1 MYTDA
6 VPNRLQLRRSDIFMD
21 STFRNDTHRKTSCVF
36 SILQTFLWIV
46 LSGSWVSCSEVRKVD
61 ISALE
66 LKAPKDIAIGIFA
79 EDVPRARHMAF
90 DDQGILFLSQHKVGK
105 VVALPDQN
113 KDGKSDPTVTL
124 LENRKTP
131 HGLAFIQLDSGYYLY
146 VAEEHQVIRMK
157 REKKPWTYGKPEVI
171 IRGIPEAGH
180 YTRTIK
186 IKDNKLYLSVG
197 SSCNVCIEDNPL
209 RAAISRFNLDGS
221 GKEVFA
227 SGLRN
232 SVGIEFSPYTGE
244 LWGVNNGRDRLGDD
258 HPREELNIIREGNHY
273 GWPYCYENRVF
284 DEKFGNPY
292 DCSTTEPPAHTFT
305 AHMAPLGLAFYQKGS
320 LPARYNHSVFIA
332 FHGSWN
338 RSVPAGYKVVRVQLN
353 EQGDILAHEDF
364 ITGWLKP
371 DGDKG
376 GRPVDLEQ
384 SPDGDLYLSDDT
396 LGVVYRITGK

>member
-1 MYTDA
+1 MGKA
-6 VPNRLQLRRSDIFMD
+6 
-21 STFRNDTHRKTSCVF
+21 FRNRVPRKTRFVF
-36 SILQTFLWIV
+36 SIVQAVLWV
-46 LSGSWVSCSEVRKVD
+46 ALSGSWASCSEVQKVD
-61 ISALE
+61 ISALNLNIPE
-66 LKAPKDIAIGIFA
+66 DIEIHVFA
-79 EDVPRARHMAF
+79 QDVPRARHMAF
-90 DDQGILFLSQHKVGK
+90 DDQGVLFLSQDRVGN

-113 KDGKSDPTVTL
+113 KDGKSDQTVTL

-157 REKKPWTYGKPEVI
+157 REKKPWTYGEPEVI
-171 IRGIPEAGH
+171 IRGIPEGGH
-180 YTRTIK
+180 TTRTIK
-186 IKDNKLYLSVG
+186 IKDNKIYLSVG
-197 SSCNVCIEDNPL
+197 SSCNVCIEDDPL
-209 RAAISRFNLDGS
+209 RSAISRFNLDGS
-221 GKEVFA
+221 GKEIFA
-227 SGLRN
+227 EGLRN

-258 HPREELNIIREGNHY
+258 HPQEELNIIREGNHY

-284 DEKFGNPY
+284 DLDFNKPF
-292 DCSTTEPPAHTFT
+292 DCSTTEPPAHTFI

-320 LPARYNHSVFIA
+320 LPTRYNHSVFIA

-353 EQGDILAHEDF
+353 EKGDILSHTDF
-364 ITGWLKP
+364 IAGWLKP
-371 DGDKG
+371 DGGKS

-384 SPDGDLYLSDDT
+384 SPDGDLYLSDDM